1 MRRPTNIPRTLAM
14 AALIALLL
22 LALTATFSVAADFLG
37 GKVRTGDSVTV
48 PAGETVDHDLY
59 VFAGTVT
66 VDGKVNG
73 DLVAA
78 GGTIR
83 ISGLVTGDV
92 LVAGGTVQLAGDVT
106 GDARVAAGQLTI
118 TGNVA
123 EDVAAGVG
131 TLDVGGDVGGDL
143 LFGAG
148 NATVSGPIAGSI
160 QGSAGAYSRTSTVG
174 GTEQVVL
181 NRAQPAPAPVSYP
194 VIDAIRQFV
203 VVFIFGALGLWL
215 LPRAVAAAEMALRRR
230 ALASLGIGVVAII
243 GYVVTVVILFLA
255 MVLLAILFAILTLG
269 ALVAIDL
276 VGGIVAFL
284 VLTLGFG
291 LAASFFADVL
301 VGLTIGRLV
310 LPAIG
315 LRSGSDRWQDLGVLA
330 VGAALVVIV
339 TSLPVVGWFA
349 KLLVVLFGLGAIAIA
364 TWLGWRGRS
373 GTPAAQAPP
382 AAPDLPP
389 AAPAA
394 G

>member
-1 MRRPTNIPRTLAM
+1 MRRPTNIPRTLAL

-59 VFAGTVT
+59 AFAGTVT

-83 ISGLVTGDV
+83 VSGPVTGDV

-123 EDVAAGVG
+123 EDVAAAVG

-215 LPRAVAAAEMALRRR
+215 LPRAVAAAETALRRR
-230 ALASLGIGVVAII
+230 ALASLGFGVVTII

-255 MVLLAILFAILTLG
+255 MVLLGILFAILTLG

-349 KLLVVLFGLGAIAIA
+349 KLLVVLFGLGAITIA
-364 TWLGWRGRS
+364 AWLGWRGRAA
-373 GTPAAQAPP
+373 TPDAQGPP

-389 AAPAA
+389 PAPAA